1 MYQELQNFNYFLA
14 DNTSNEE
21 RNKQTKKVSPLVID
35 KSSNFIVCKLSGNH
49 TY

>member
-21 RNKQTKKVSPLVID
+21 RNKQKKVSPLVID